1 MHGAHA
7 VQLGREASNKVKAN
21 RAAGMRTKVDRIK
34 KFSLAKNQDFEIQEF
49 IFGAVFLIFVS
60 REPSALRTAR

>member
-1 MHGAHA
+1 

-34 KFSLAKNQDFEIQEF
+34 KISLAKNQDFEIHQF
-49 IFGAVFLIFVS
+49 ILGAVFLIFVS
-60 REPSALRTAR
+60 REPSALRTARWS